1 MRHMQPSK
9 LPGPLGNPY
18 EDPHRDSQ
26 GGQGALRAQ
35 CFSVSFPQ
43 KGQVLGSYEVAL
55 EDPTAG
61 AVLFLQVV
69 DPPFK
74 GVHLALLQVLEVVG
88 NVDFLRHSL

>member
-1 MRHMQPSK
+1 MGIPK
-9 LPGPLGNPY
+9 
-18 EDPHRDSQ
+18 
-26 GGQGALRAQ
+26 GGQGALRAA
-35 CFSVSFPQ
+35 CSSVFHPTTS
-43 KGQVLGSYEVAL
+43 QVLGSYEVAL